1 MPIILRDI
9 LVDINHADFQ
19 FENPLPLVNDANQNI
34 GYAKLEHRSDRIYAS
49 LYLNADESFTECF
62 PKANF
67 DSNKKVITSITLST
81 IPNEDVRIEK
91 VIDQEMFQASAGAD
105 NADLK

>member
-1 MPIILRDI
+1 MAIVLRDI
-9 LVDINHADFQ
+9 LIDINHADFQ
-19 FENPLPLVNDANQNI
+19 FENPLPIANDANQNI
-34 GYAKLEHRSDRIYAS
+34 GHAELEHRSHRIYAS
-49 LYLNADESFTECF
+49 LYLKADDSLTECF

-67 DSNKKVITSITLST
+67 DSNRKVITSISLST